1 MHGDN
6 SGKANGRVSHPG
18 QGVNP
23 FLSYRPQGVI
33 AIKGYKTS

>member
-1 MHGDN
+1 MDGYHI
-6 SGKANGRVSHPG
+6 G